1 MTDEEKRRLHGICYR
16 SKADGRLT
24 EEEQRFIQ
32 RMFKMYPAEYREIQ
46 QAASQEAI
54 NDAKRGFGG

>member
-1 MTDEEKRRLHGICYR
+1 MTDEEKGRLYGVCYR
-16 SKADGRLT
+16 SKTEGRLT
-24 EEEQRFIQ
+24 EDEQRFIQ
-32 RMFKMYPAEYREIQ
+32 LMFKMYPVEYREIQ